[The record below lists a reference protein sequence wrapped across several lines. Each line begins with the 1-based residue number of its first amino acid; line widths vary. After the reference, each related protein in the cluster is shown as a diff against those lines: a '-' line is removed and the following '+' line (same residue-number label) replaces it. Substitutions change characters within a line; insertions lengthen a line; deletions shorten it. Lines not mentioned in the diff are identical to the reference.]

1 MVNSAPNP
9 LLRLLLGVALG
20 ALGVLVYLDLP
31 KASLT
36 LTEVLIATFW
46 GALAFAPREAP
57 RFGIAAGAVLVAG
70 VAVRWFALDA
80 LLPARVLEVYIAS
93 QTVPRAAMIVMAWVS
108 RPAGNGTAE
117 RFGAKLTIPVAMIAI
132 VVGIAAALLC
142 GVRPGMGI
150 LVGSYLIVRL
160 VIWFSDRYAG
170 GLTGDS
176 LGITQLL
183 TELFVLLLFMCSAC
197 RW

>member
-31 KASLT
+31 KASLR
-36 LTEVLIATFW
+36 LTEIAVAVLW
-46 GALAFAPREAP
+46 GALAFAPRENS
-57 RFGIAAGAVLVAG
+57 RFGVAAAVILVAG
-70 VAVRWFALDA
+70 TTVRWLALDA
-80 LLPARVLEVYIAS
+80 LQPARVVEVYLAS

-108 RPAGNGTAE
+108 RPAGNGSAE
-117 RFGAKLTIPVAMIAI
+117 SFAKRLTIPVALIAI
-132 VVGIAAALLC
+132 VIGIGAAFLC

-150 LVGSYLIVRL
+150 LVGVYLIVRV
-160 VIWFSDRYAG
+160 VIWFSYRYAG

-176 LGITQLL
+176 LGATQVL
-183 TELFVLLLFMCSAC
+183 TELFVLLMFTCSAC